1 MPQTWIPN
9 MRALILLFMFFS
21 ATQSF
26 AKDVAG
32 TYPAGIVYGPKAAFQ
47 ISAPNG
53 WVLDNHSGISDGQP
67 CVLYPV
73 GESWAKSPTIM
84 YAKIASPNYPT
95 KSEFIKYTVAFFQSK
110 DAGFRFRNIEE
121 AKTKEGYQYTV
132 QEYDR
137 PSYPVYELTAYV
149 QLPGAVAYIVYSAP
163 KESLR
168 ETDMTKFKAVLSS
181 MVYRPEYIQK

>member
-1 MPQTWIPN
+1 
-9 MRALILLFMFFS
+9 MRTLIFLFMFLLT
-21 ATQSF
+21 TQLF
-26 AKDVAG
+26 AGDVPG

-47 ISAPNG
+47 ISAPNE
-53 WVLDNHSGISDGQP
+53 WVLDNHSGITDGQP
-67 CVLYPV
+67 CVLYPI

-95 KSEFIKYTVAFFQSK
+95 KSEFIKYTVDFFQNK
-110 DAGFRFRNIEE
+110 DTGFRFRNIEE

-163 KESLR
+163 KKSMR
-168 ETDMTKFKAVLSS
+168 ETDLVKFKTVLSS